1 MLSARRSPAA
11 IIACASDNELQR
23 YPRVCAYMYLL
34 LALNTLVHHVRQRSE
49 RDGGR
54 VVVLLLLLL
63 LLLLLMMMMT
73 LVILLRDDRPH
84 ERARL
89 RHPGLRPHLRLLS
102 ATRVRRGPRQFHRRL
117 LRGDAGVSGGVPRRV
132 PAVQRR
138 GPFFVGVSLQS

>member
-1 MLSARRSPAA
+1 
-11 IIACASDNELQR
+11 
-23 YPRVCAYMYLL
+23 MYLL

-63 LLLLLMMMMT
+63 LLLLLMMMT

-102 ATRVRRGPRQFHRRL
+102 ATRV
-117 LRGDAGVSGGVPRRV
+117 
-132 PAVQRR
+132 
-138 GPFFVGVSLQS
+138 